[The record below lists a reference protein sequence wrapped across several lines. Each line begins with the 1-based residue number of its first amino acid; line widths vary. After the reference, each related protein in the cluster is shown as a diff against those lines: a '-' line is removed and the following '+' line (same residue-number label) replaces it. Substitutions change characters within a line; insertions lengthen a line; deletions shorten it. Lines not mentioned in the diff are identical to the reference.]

1 MKKTIRIG
9 LIALLCAV
17 MVIGYYYYLSHR
29 NDHRSAEND
38 TKLTEVDKIVTTD
51 LSKDYPST
59 PRAVVK
65 YYNRIITA
73 YYGEEYSQKELEQMA
88 DQARSLMDE
97 ELLSH
102 NSRAD
107 YLTALKADI
116 DDYAK
121 REKKILQSSVSD
133 SDDITYATV
142 EGSYCAYVNAY
153 YFCKEGKHYSRTY
166 QEFVLRRND
175 EGQWKILSFRL
186 TKGEEG

>member
-17 MVIGYYYYLSHR
+17 LVIGYYYYLSHR